1 MEASKDAV
9 IMELKAP
16 ETQFVAE
23 WELSTRYCATTLA
36 TKHYSDGLNNKI

>member
-9 IMELKAP
+9 IMP
-16 ETQFVAE
+16 EIQFVAE

-36 TKHYSDGLNNKI
+36 TKHYSDGPNNKI